1 MKKLFNYALIGAI
14 ALTGSTMLTSCSSSD
29 DATAE
34 NNNPNY
40 DPKTNEVNVQ
50 FVLNVATNANS
61 TTRSSATNA
70 QATGNFRGMDK
81 VKLFAFNTGTKKA
94 VQKDADF
101 AAVYDLDN
109 LLAKN
114 AITAEASNRIVNIN
128 IPIGT
133 DAFLFYGKAIK
144 DSSEGDE
151 KEGKIDYSVGADAT
165 THTKLETK
173 FTLQPRISSTDLS
186 VLGQTE
192 NFVEDIIN
200 YVLAASIN
208 YTKDGETAASTMT
221 LEGLK
226 NQYVTEKDFAPG
238 QKTLTALELSLAEA
252 YYKMTTI
259 GTDELRAG
267 SAEAILSTMADFKK
281 TLITVT
287 NATPTGTQEQAAH
300 DLAQTLNT
308 RFDSFFTYATTTEK
322 ASFQGV
328 SVLKAVPALSDSWG
342 SNTTITDAILG
353 GFPQYFGLPAGCSLL
368 TFNTST
374 KKFDYKT
381 TSGSSLLDQALV
393 SRDKM
398 MYPAELTYYC
408 NGPIRTSNVDKQV
421 GGYPNGTSNW
431 TTDGQWTAKGDWST
445 GAEAV
450 TSSTRAAALMPNVN
464 YGVAML
470 QSQVKLANVETFK
483 DNRNA
488 ITGEADQ
495 EIAKTDINLSYTGII
510 IGGQCPQVGWDFL
523 RRQTTDDFNYM
534 IFDNR
539 IAGSDKG
546 VGVAVPTDGGS
557 SAENY
562 TLLFDNYK
570 CGATIADA
578 GTLENQNDVFVALEF
593 VNKGDDFW
601 GQGNLIRSGTTFY
614 LIAKLPKPTSAQS
627 TNFSWPGTANSDINR
642 YYEVPP
648 IDASGSSRKIARVFV
663 QDYKTTATFTIGAES
678 LKHALVTVPDLRS
691 SQMSFGLSVDLTW
704 KSGINFG
711 DIVLGTY

>member
-29 DATAE
+29 DAAAE
-34 NNNPNY
+34 NTNPNFNPEK
-40 DPKTNEVNVQ
+40 DGVNVQ

-144 DSSEGDE
+144 DSNEGDE
-151 KEGKIDYSVGADAT
+151 KEGKIDYSVGVNGT
-165 THTKLETK
+165 GSKLETK
-173 FTLQPRISSTDLS
+173 FTLQPRISTTDLS

-192 NFVEDIIN
+192 SFVEDIIN

-208 YTKDGETAASTMT
+208 YTKVGETTESTMT

-238 QKTLTALELSLAEA
+238 QKTLTPLELSLAEA

-281 TLITVT
+281 TLKTVT
-287 NATPTGTQEQAAH
+287 NAIPTGTQEQAAH
-300 DLAQTLNT
+300 NLAQTLNT
-308 RFDSFFTYATTTEK
+308 RFDSFFNYDTATEK
-322 ASFQGV
+322 ASFQSV
-328 SVLKAVPALSDSWG
+328 TVLKALPALSATWG
-342 SNTTITDAILG
+342 SNTTITDEILR

-368 TFNTST
+368 TFDTSA

-393 SRDKM
+393 NRDKM

-431 TTDGQWTAKGDWST
+431 TTDNQWTTKGDWST

-470 QSQVKLANVETFK
+470 ESRVKLADVAKFK
-483 DNRNA
+483 DNRKA

-495 EIAKTDINLSYTGII
+495 EIAKADINLSYTGII

-570 CGATIADA
+570 CGTTIADA

-627 TNFSWPGTANSDINR
+627 TSFSWPGTGDSDINR

-648 IDASGSSRKIARVFV
+648 INASGNSLKIARVFV

-704 KSGINFG
+704 KPGINFS

>member
-29 DATAE
+29 DAAAE
-34 NNNPNY
+34 NTNPNFN
-40 DPKTNEVNVQ
+40 PKTNEVNVQ

-109 LLAKN
+109 LLAPA

-144 DSSEGDE
+144 DSNEGDE
-151 KEGKIDYSVGADAT
+151 KEGKIDYSVGVNGT
-165 THTKLETK
+165 GSKLETK
-173 FTLQPRISSTDLS
+173 FTLQPRISTTDLS

-192 NFVEDIIN
+192 SFVEDIIN

-208 YTKDGETAASTMT
+208 YTKDGETTESTMT

-226 NQYVTEKDFAPG
+226 TQYLTEKDLAPG
-238 QKTLTALELSLAEA
+238 LKTLTPLELSLAEA

-281 TLITVT
+281 TLKTVT
-287 NATPTGTQEQAAH
+287 NAIPTGTQEQAAH
-300 DLAQTLNT
+300 NLAQTLNT
-308 RFDSFFTYATTTEK
+308 RFDSFFNYDTATEK
-322 ASFQGV
+322 ASFQSV
-328 SVLKAVPALSDSWG
+328 TVLKALSALSATWG
-342 SNTTITDAILG
+342 SNTTITDEILR

-368 TFNTST
+368 TFDTSA

-393 SRDKM
+393 NRDKM

-470 QSQVKLANVETFK
+470 QSQVKLANVTAFK

-495 EIAKTDINLSYTGII
+495 EFAMADIDLAYTGII

-523 RRQTTDDFNYM
+523 RRQTTDNFDYM

-539 IAGSDKG
+539 IAGYNKG
-546 VGVAVPTDGGS
+546 VGVAVPKDGGS

-570 CGATIADA
+570 CGTTIADA

-627 TNFSWPGTANSDINR
+627 TSFSWPGTGDSDINR

-648 IDASGSSRKIARVFV
+648 INASGNSLKIARVFV

-704 KSGINFG
+704 KTGINFG

>member
-1 MKKLFNYALIGAI
+1 MKKLFNFALMGAI
-14 ALTGSTMLTSCSSSD
+14 ALTGATMFTGCSGSD
-29 DATAE
+29 DAVAE

-40 DPKTNEVNVQ
+40 NPEKDGVNVQ

-133 DAFLFYGKAIK
+133 DAFMFYGKAIK
-144 DSSEGDE
+144 DSNEGDE
-151 KEGKIDYSVGADAT
+151 KEGKIDYSVGVNGT
-165 THTKLETK
+165 GSKLVTK
-173 FTLQPRISSTDLS
+173 FTLQPRISTTNLS

-192 NFVEDIIN
+192 SFVEDIIN

-208 YTKDGETAASTMT
+208 YTKDGETTESTMT

-226 NQYVTEKDFAPG
+226 AQYLTEKDYAPG
-238 QKTLTALELSLAEA
+238 LKTLTALELSLAEA

-287 NATPTGTQEQAAH
+287 NATPTGTQETAAKN
-300 DLAQTLNT
+300 LAQTLNT
-308 RFDSFFTYATTTEK
+308 RFDSFFNYDTATEK
-322 ASFQGV
+322 ASFQSV
-328 SVLKAVPALSDSWG
+328 TVLKALSALSATWG
-342 SNTTITDAILG
+342 SNTTITDEILR

-368 TFNTST
+368 TFDTSA

-408 NGPIRTSNVDKQV
+408 NGPIRTSDVDKQV

-470 QSQVKLANVETFK
+470 QSQVKLANVTAFK

-495 EIAKTDINLSYTGII
+495 EFAMADIDLAYTGII

-523 RRQTTDDFNYM
+523 RRQTTDNFDYM

-570 CGATIADA
+570 CGTTIADA

-627 TNFSWPGTANSDINR
+627 TSFSWPETTNSNINR

-648 IDASGSSRKIARVFV
+648 INASGNSLKIARVFV

-704 KSGINFG
+704 KTGIDFG